1 MSSAPYTNR
10 EIKYNKDYK
19 FLPILLGSFV
29 IKDIGGYYEYAKRS
43 DNQNKI
49 VPIDKY
55 PHIVYINDKS
65 FNDFLYCK
73 VERSYVTIIVNGN
86 KEIYEICNHMEY
98 DLSFLNKGLTN

>member
-29 IKDIGGYYEYAKRS
+29 IKDIGGYYEYALRTDKE
-43 DNQNKI
+43 NKNAP
-49 VPIDKY
+49 VDKY

-65 FNDFLYCK
+65 FYGFLYCK
-73 VERSYVTIIVNGN
+73 VERNRITILVNDN
-86 KEIYEICNHMEY
+86 KEIYEICNHFEY
-98 DLSFLNKGLTN
+98 DLSIFN